1 MARLIEERDGKASV
15 EVDGPFNAAARRG
28 GANYTLHLEVPH
40 TNPILATAE
49 ECMQWPLTV
58 LMGYLTHVGVGSNSA
73 TLGELLYN
81 DTGQGRVAN
90 QTIALGVAE
99 RFDGAISAANAMR
112 LLTELCAAPLARCSP
127 PQRPAPSFSPQR
139 APPVP
144 QQPALHEASST
155 MRPPPPCV
163 VLSVASMAGEGSA
176 TPRATECKI
185 KKKKTN
191 NSRAEK
197 SLLRTIEPTESN
209 ET

>member
-81 DTGQGRVAN
+81 DTGQGRVAD

-155 MRPPPPCV
+155 MSGVRQLSRWLPAGSCV
-163 VLSVASMAGEGSA
+163 ISILSTCNIYLLTLSA
-176 TPRATECKI
+176 RQL
-185 KKKKTN
+185 
-191 NSRAEK
+191 SR
-197 SLLRTIEPTESN
+197 
-209 ET
+209 